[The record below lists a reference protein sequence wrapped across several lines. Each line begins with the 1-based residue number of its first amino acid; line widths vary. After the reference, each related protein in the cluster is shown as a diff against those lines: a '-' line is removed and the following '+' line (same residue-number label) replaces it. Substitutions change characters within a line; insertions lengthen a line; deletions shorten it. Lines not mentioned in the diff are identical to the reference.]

1 MCGIAALVAAPRQ
14 QWPIEQLDAMRQCLH
29 HRGPDS
35 SGLYTWPPG
44 DASSN
49 HFTVGLAHT
58 RLSILD
64 VSHGSDQPMYDAASS
79 VALTFNGEIYNY
91 IELRRELQRAGHHFM
106 TSGDTE
112 VLLRAYLEW
121 GTSCLPRLI
130 GMYAFVIYDGRS
142 NSLIA
147 ARDPFGIKPL
157 YVAESSAGVVLASE
171 LKAFRDIESVTQTV
185 NKDTLLRYVR
195 FASGQTGDQTIF
207 SGIREVGAGCY
218 LTIDAG
224 TATTRPE
231 RHYSFTPQELS
242 THDLSFDEAARE
254 LRSRF
259 LTSVELH
266 SRSDVAVGTAL
277 SGGIDSSSILG
288 GLRRVLG
295 PVPSIQAFSYS
306 VVDSP
311 LDEWAWAEQAAR
323 HNDAQLHRIAPSPD
337 AFAADLDALVSA
349 WDEPIP
355 GTSVYAQYC
364 IFKAAH
370 AAGIKVLLDGQGADE
385 LLGGYDRY
393 VGARIASFLRQGR
406 WAAAAKLARA
416 SRTRGI
422 SLPGTIA
429 MTADFLAPPRV
440 QNFVRPWVGRDLVPP
455 WLDGDWFARGQ
466 AHLAPV
472 HFTRSRHVLR
482 DQLVEDLTR
491 NGVPFLLRN
500 EDRDSMIWSV
510 ESRVPFL
517 IPDVAEFCVSL
528 PEEYLVDADATSKSV
543 FRHAMVDIVPP
554 AILDR
559 RDKIG
564 FEAPAVRWF
573 ALLGEENRTK
583 YQRLAIETL
592 PFLAGNRTDDLWR
605 RAQVDPWSAEAAW
618 RLIFLTKW
626 AQLRSID
633 FGL

>member
-1 MCGIAALVAAPRQ
+1 MCGIAALVAAPRH
-14 QWPIEQLDAMRQCLH
+14 QWPVDQLDAMRQCLH
-29 HRGPDS
+29 HRGPDA
-35 SGLYTWPPG
+35 SGLYTWPS
-44 DASSN
+44 DASS
-49 HFTVGLAHT
+49 HFEVGLAHT

-64 VSHGSDQPMYDAASS
+64 VSHGSDQPMTDAASS

-91 IELRRELQRAGHHFM
+91 LELREELQRAGHRFG
-106 TSGDTE
+106 TTGDTE

-130 GMYAFVIYDGRS
+130 GMYAFVIHDGRS
-142 NSLIA
+142 NRVIA

-157 YVAESSAGVVLASE
+157 YVAESSQGIVLASE
-171 LKAFRDIESVTQTV
+171 LKAFRHFDTVSQAV

-195 FASGQTGDQTIF
+195 FASGQTDDQTIF
-207 SGIREVGAGCY
+207 SDIREVGAGCF
-218 LTIDAG
+218 LTID
-224 TATTRPE
+224 TDSATMRTE
-231 RHYSFTPQELS
+231 RHYAFAPQVLS
-242 THDLSFDEAARE
+242 TRDLSFDEAALE

-266 SRSDVAVGTAL
+266 SRSDVPVGTAL
-277 SGGIDSSSILG
+277 SGGLDSSGIIG
-288 GLRRVLG
+288 GLRHVLG
-295 PVPSIQAFSYS
+295 PGTAIHAFSFS
-306 VVDSP
+306 AVDSA
-311 LDEWAWAEQAAR
+311 LDESVWAEQAAR
-323 HNDAQLHRIAPSPD
+323 HNGAELHRVAPSPE
-337 AFAADLDALVSA
+337 AFAADLDDLVHA

-393 VGARIASFLRQGR
+393 LGARIASLLRQGR
-406 WAAAAKLARA
+406 WADGARLARA
-416 SRTRGI
+416 ARTRGI
-422 SLPGTIA
+422 SLPATVA

-440 QNFVRPWVGRDLVPP
+440 QHVVRPWVGRDLVPR
-455 WLDGDWFARGQ
+455 WLDGDWFARGRAQ
-466 AHLAPV
+466 LAPV
-472 HFTRSRHVLR
+472 HYTRSRHVLR
-482 DQLVEDLTR
+482 DQLASDLTR

-528 PEEYLVDADATSKSV
+528 PEEYLLDAAGTSKSV
-543 FRHAMVDIVPP
+543 FRRAMVDVVPA
-554 AILDR
+554 AILAR

-564 FEAPAVRWF
+564 FEAPSVRWF
-573 ALLGEENRTK
+573 GMLGEETRTK

-592 PFLAGNRTDDLWR
+592 PFLAASRTDDLWR
-605 RAQVDPWSAEAAW
+605 RALIDPWSAEAAW

-626 AQLRSID
+626 ARLRSID
-633 FGL
+633 FDL